1 MPSSKLGKSLVFII
15 GFLICGAA
23 NSVLSK
29 MMLRQVAPD
38 FYGVERT
45 FEKPWFEFFIN
56 IFVYI

>member
-1 MPSSKLGKSLVFII
+1 MASNSLGKSLVFIV

-38 FYGVERT
+38 FYGVEKA
-45 FEKPWFEFFIN
+45 FEKPWFKFFIN
-56 IFVYI
+56 IFVCE